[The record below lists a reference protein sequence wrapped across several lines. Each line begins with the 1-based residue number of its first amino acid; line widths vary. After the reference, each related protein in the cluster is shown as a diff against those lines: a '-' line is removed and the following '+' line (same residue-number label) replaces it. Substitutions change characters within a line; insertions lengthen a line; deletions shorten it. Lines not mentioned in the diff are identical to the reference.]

1 MIDQVILIV
10 VLFHPSSS
18 RNVKLNDHS
27 NKRGLAEMQ
36 ALFLAAFNRGMKK
49 LGESGRYQQ
58 LLMGLEQ
65 GVYLSRNA
73 RKK

>member
-1 MIDQVILIV
+1 
-10 VLFHPSSS
+10 
-18 RNVKLNDHS
+18 
-27 NKRGLAEMQ
+27 MQ

-73 RKK
+73 RKKLKNQKFEF